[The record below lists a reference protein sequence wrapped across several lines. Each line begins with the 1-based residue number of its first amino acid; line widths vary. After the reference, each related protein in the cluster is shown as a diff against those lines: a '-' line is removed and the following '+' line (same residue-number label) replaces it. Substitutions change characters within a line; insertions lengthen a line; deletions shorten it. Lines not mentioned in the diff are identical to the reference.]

1 MYFKNDNVVNM
12 SFIFY
17 KCYSL
22 EKLNFSQF
30 NINKVNIKENFF
42 KMKKNSMILNNLN

>member
-17 KCYSL
+17 KYYSL

-30 NINKVNIKENFF
+30 NISKVNIKENFF
-42 KMKKNSMILNNLN
+42 SK